1 MQRALEIIARP
12 GFIHWNVFL
21 NQQRGVVRRHRRSIH
36 QSSSLEHRRCCQ
48 RGCQQHVALF
58 LRHQKC
64 RSHCNIHQH
73 DLKRNS
79 VNSRPGRDPA
89 ERDVVHLSRT
99 QQVPREAGDSGSR
112 QLYRDP
118 EKWCGQQRAA
128 VVAARSNRQAQQQT
142 EQTVI
147 EPEIKTEEEQSQQG
161 QRLVQ
166 AAVLVHRVVNPV
178 ARARIPQ
185 DSRSVCQQKRLAGL
199 RSLKIDGAVDL
210 QDSGWPRA
218 QQGDDQ
224 RSECYPRENV
234 QPGKRKDEHLQQR

>member
-1 MQRALEIIARP
+1 
-12 GFIHWNVFL
+12 N
-21 NQQRGVVRRHRRSIH
+21 
-36 QSSSLEHRRCCQ
+36 
-48 RGCQQHVALF
+48 QQHVAFF

-64 RSHCNIHQH
+64 RRYGNIYQH
-73 DLKRNS
+73 NLERNS
-79 VNSRPGRDPA
+79 VNSGPGGDAA
-89 ERDVVHLSRT
+89 ERDVVYLRRT
-99 QQVPREAGDSGSR
+99 QQVPREAGDAGSR

-118 EKWCGQQRAA
+118 QKWCGQQRTA
-128 VVAARSNRQAQQQT
+128 VVTARSNRQTQQQT

-147 EPEIKTEEEQSQQG
+147 KPEIKTEEKQSQRG

-185 DSRSVCQQKRLAGL
+185 DSRSVCQQKRLARL
-199 RSLKIDGAVDL
+199 RSLKIYGAVDL

-234 QPGKRKDEHLQQR
+234 QPGKRKDEHLQ